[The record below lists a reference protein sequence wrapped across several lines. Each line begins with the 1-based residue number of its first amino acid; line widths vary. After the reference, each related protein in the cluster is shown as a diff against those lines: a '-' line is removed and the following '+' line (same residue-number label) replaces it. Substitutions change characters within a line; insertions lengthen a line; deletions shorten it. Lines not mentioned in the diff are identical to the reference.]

1 MHCRDLLVMLCLVA
15 CKEDEGTED
24 FLGSDTSGK
33 PVGSAGGFAAAFGN
47 DLKGS
52 GSAGTSATPGSAA
65 GSAKPVTGSGSV
77 MSGSGSA
84 MSGSGSAMSGSGSAM
99 SGAGSSAPAITSGS
113 AGSGSGSGAKTSSA
127 AGSAATTAQAGSGSG
142 SAKPPTGSGTTGT
155 TPPIV
160 RAHKPVTP
168 PPEIAAIK
176 LTLAPKWER
185 DIDEAATFMRT
196 VDIVSREF
204 TFVFRYGYED
214 ASAPSDR
221 PAYMKWLA
229 DKKLLLPANPD
240 KPLLNRQTGG
250 AWYLEGV
257 DGAGAPAFRYLV
269 NYGDKKLVCYGPLYK
284 DTGLGDIRDDAIV
297 QAKAIC
303 QSMAI

>member
-1 MHCRDLLVMLCLVA
+1 MRCSVVVMLLLVVA
-15 CKEDEGTED
+15 CKEDESTED
-24 FLGSDTSGK
+24 FLGTETSGK

-47 DLKGS
+47 DLKGGSGGS
-52 GSAGTSATPGSAA
+52 GSATGSGEKPATGSAMASGNGSSTTGSAA
-65 GSAKPVTGSGSV
+65 GSATGSATAGSATGSAMAGGSGS
-77 MSGSGSA
+77 
-84 MSGSGSAMSGSGSAM
+84 
-99 SGAGSSAPAITSGS
+99 
-113 AGSGSGSGAKTSSA
+113 KTGSA
-127 AGSAATTAQAGSGSG
+127 AGSATTAVAAGSG
-142 SAKPPTGSGTTGT
+142 SAKPTPAAGSGSAAPPVVA

-196 VDIVSREF
+196 VDIVSREY

-214 ASAPSDR
+214 AAAPSDR
-221 PAYMKWLA
+221 PAYIKWLA
-229 DKKLLLPANPD
+229 EKKILLPASAD
-240 KPLLNRQTGG
+240 KPLLNRQTGA

-257 DGAGAPAFRYLV
+257 DGTGAPAFRYLV
-269 NYGDKKLVCYGPLYK
+269 NYGDKKLVCHGPLYK

-303 QSMAI
+303 QSISL

>member
-1 MHCRDLLVMLCLVA
+1 MRCRDLMVLLCLVA
-15 CKEDEGTED
+15 CKEDESTED
-24 FLGSDTSGK
+24 FLGTETSGK

-47 DLKGS
+47 DLKGGSGTGS
-52 GSAGTSATPGSAA
+52 GSATGSGEKPATGSAIAGNGSSTTGSAA
-65 GSAKPVTGSGSV
+65 GSATGSATAGSATGSAMAGGGSGS
-77 MSGSGSA
+77 
-84 MSGSGSAMSGSGSAM
+84 
-99 SGAGSSAPAITSGS
+99 
-113 AGSGSGSGAKTSSA
+113 KTGSA
-127 AGSAATTAQAGSGSG
+127 AGSAATTAVAAGSG
-142 SAKPPTGSGTTGT
+142 SAKPTPPAGSGSAAPPVVA
-155 TPPIV
+155 TPPVV

-196 VDIVSREF
+196 VDIVSREY
-204 TFVFRYGYED
+204 TFVFRYGFED
-214 ASAPSDR
+214 AAAPSDR

-229 DKKLLLPANPD
+229 EKKILLPASAD
-240 KPLLNRQTGG
+240 KPLLNRQTGA

-257 DGAGAPAFRYLV
+257 DGTGAPAFRYLV
-269 NYGDKKLVCYGPLYK
+269 NYGDKKLVCHGPLYK

-303 QSMAI
+303 QSISL